1 MIPVRAID
9 DGRAPALGFLVAHNV
24 DLLESGLRTTTTDLV
39 IGDDLVIDVLA
50 HDVEGRP
57 VLVLVED
64 GPGEALF
71 QRAATAVLEFRR
83 AARLF
88 HALNPE
94 RGFDVHDTPR
104 LLLVA
109 RRLAERTEALLA
121 LLKIPSLKTFEC
133 TVVDSTTGFQLVV
146 TSRSASPVRAFPGV
160 RKDGDEAHHALSAA
174 SMRAG
179 FTPEKNGK
187 KAATPRAKVT
197 RSLFDDM
204 KERLLRLSP
213 DVLEEQDGD
222 VVCFR
227 IADNLLAQI
236 TRTDDA
242 LLVSTGAE
250 PWTVENEEAVAQ
262 AMDAV
267 FRHFFNLQSTR
278 RRMASLESR
287 GPALEVVERTTQQV
301 MTHGDGDDGRQVASG

>member
-9 DGRAPALGFLVAHNV
+9 DGRAPALGFLVAQNV
-24 DLLESGLRTTTTDLV
+24 DLLESGLRTMTTELV

-57 VLVLVED
+57 VLVLIED
-64 GPGEALF
+64 GTGESLF

-133 TVVDSTTGFQLVV
+133 TVVDSATGFQLVV
-146 TSRSASPVRAFPGV
+146 TSRSASPVRAFATT
-160 RKDGDEAHHALSAA
+160 RKDLDESSTPLSTMPLRPGFHA
-174 SMRAG
+174 
-179 FTPEKNGK
+179 EKPGK
-187 KAATPRAKVT
+187 KLAKARGKVT
-197 RSLFDDM
+197 RTLFDDM

-227 IADNLLAQI
+227 IGDNLLAQV

-250 PWTVENEEAVAQ
+250 PWTVDDEEAVAK

-267 FRHFFNLQSTR
+267 FRHFFNLQTTR

-287 GPALEVVERTTQQV
+287 GPAFGAVEHSAEQV
-301 MTHGDGDDGRQVASG
+301 LTHGDGDEGRQVASG

>member
-9 DGRAPALGFLVAHNV
+9 DGRAPALGFLVAQNV
-24 DLLESGLRTTTTDLV
+24 DLLESGLRMTTTDLV

-64 GPGEALF
+64 GTGEPLF

-133 TVVDSTTGFQLVV
+133 TVVDSATGFQLVV
-146 TSRSASPVRAFPGV
+146 TSRSATPVRAFSAS
-160 RKDGDEAHHALSAA
+160 RKDVDDAPPSLSAA
-174 SMRAG
+174 SLRSG
-179 FTPEKNGK
+179 FTADKAQKKPGK
-187 KAATPRAKVT
+187 PRGKVT
-197 RSLFDDM
+197 RTLFDEM

-222 VVCFR
+222 VVSFR
-227 IADNLLAQI
+227 IGDNLLAQV

-250 PWTVENEEAVAQ
+250 PWGVEGEEGVAQ

-267 FRHFFNLQSTR
+267 FRHFFNLQTTR
-278 RRMASLESR
+278 RRMASLEAR
-287 GPALEVVERTTQQV
+287 GAALDAVEHAAQQV
-301 MTHGDGDDGRQVASG
+301 LTHGDGDNGRQVASG

>member
-9 DGRAPALGFLVAHNV
+9 DGRAPALGFLVAQNV
-24 DLLESGLRTTTTDLV
+24 DLLESGLRMTTTDLV

-64 GPGEALF
+64 GTGEPLF

-133 TVVDSTTGFQLVV
+133 TVVDSATGFQLVV
-146 TSRSASPVRAFPGV
+146 TSRSATPVRAFSAS
-160 RKDGDEAHHALSAA
+160 RKDVDDAPPSLSAA
-174 SMRAG
+174 SLRAG
-179 FTPEKNGK
+179 FTADKAQKKPGK
-187 KAATPRAKVT
+187 PRGKVT
-197 RSLFDDM
+197 RTLFDEM

-222 VVCFR
+222 VVSFR
-227 IADNLLAQI
+227 IGDNLLARSRAPK
-236 TRTDDA
+236 TRCWCRPAPSRGAWKVKKASPRPWTPCSGISSISRPRA
-242 LLVSTGAE
+242 GAWRAWKLAE
-250 PWTVENEEAVAQ
+250 PRSMRWN
-262 AMDAV
+262 
-267 FRHFFNLQSTR
+267 TR
-278 RRMASLESR
+278 RSR
-287 GPALEVVERTTQQV
+287 
-301 MTHGDGDDGRQVASG
+301 S

>member
-133 TVVDSTTGFQLVV
+133 TVVDSATGFQLVV
-146 TSRSASPVRAFPGV
+146 TSRSASPVRTFPGM
-160 RKDGDEAHHALSAA
+160 RKDVDDASHALSAA
-174 SMRAG
+174 SLRAG

-187 KAATPRAKVT
+187 KAAKPRAKAT

-227 IADNLLAQI
+227 IGDNLLAQI

-287 GPALEVVERTTQQV
+287 GPALEVVEHSTKQV